1 MIERCNV
8 VNKNK
13 IVIAKENKRI
23 FRINNESRFTINKVT
38 VDGCYILNGRKCD
51 YLFEIIDNE
60 IKNVFYVELKGKDIE
75 HALDQLETTLKHCI
89 SIHKKF
95 DRSCYIVASRV
106 PKTTT
111 STQKQ
116 KKEFKRK
123 NGVMLYIDTKQKEV
137 FV

>member
-1 MIERCNV
+1 MIKKCNEV
-8 VNKNK
+8 SKNK
-13 IVIAKENKRI
+13 IVTASENRRTFI
-23 FRINNESRFTINKVT
+23 INNKSRLTINKVT
-38 VDGCYILNGRKCD
+38 VDGCYISKGVKCD